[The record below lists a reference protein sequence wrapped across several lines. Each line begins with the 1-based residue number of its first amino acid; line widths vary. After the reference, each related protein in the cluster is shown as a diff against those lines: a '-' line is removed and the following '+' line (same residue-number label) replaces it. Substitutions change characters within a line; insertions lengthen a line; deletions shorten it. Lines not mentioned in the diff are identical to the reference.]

1 MAVSQYLEH
10 LGIQIASGLVI
21 NTSHINKF
29 GYNASLSNS
38 IQTVHDA
45 GGLYS
50 YIETAGPATVTG
62 QSQDTGAVVSVQGLD
77 ENYDAVTESVTLG
90 GTTTANFI
98 RVFRARLES
107 HPSEDVNSRNIT
119 VTVDGS
125 VRATILADKGQTLM
139 ALYTIPRRTTGYLV
153 KFQGSIEK
161 SQEIVFKL
169 FSRDVD
175 NGVFN
180 LKGQFGSFASP
191 ITYDYPIPLM
201 FKEKTDIEV
210 RATAGAT
217 AAGGAIFDLILVR
230 K

>member
-29 GYNASLSNS
+29 GFNPACSSSLETIWDS
-38 IQTVHDA
+38 

-50 YIETAGPATVTG
+50 YIETPGPATVAG
-62 QSQDTGAVVSVQGLD
+62 ASDTGAVVSVQGLD
-77 ENYDAVTESVTLG
+77 ENYDFLTESIPGG
-90 GTTTANFI
+90 GTSTNNFI
-98 RVFRARLES
+98 RVFRLRLES
-107 HPSEDVNSRNIT
+107 HPTAEINSGDIT
-119 VTVDGS
+119 VTVDGA
-125 VRATILADKGQTLM
+125 VRATMLAGKGQSLM

-161 SQEIVFKL
+161 NQEVIFKL
-169 FSRDVD
+169 FSRNID

-180 LKGQFGSFASP
+180 LKGQFGTFGTP
-191 ITYDYPIPLM
+191 ITYDYPVPLL

-210 RATAGAT
+210 RALVGAT
-217 AAGGAIFDLILVR
+217 APAGAIFDLILVR
-230 K
+230 N

>member
-29 GYNASLSNS
+29 GYNPVLSSSLET
-38 IQTVHDA
+38 IHDA

-62 QSQDTGAVVSVQGLD
+62 ASDAGAVVSVQGLD
-77 ENYDAVTESVTLG
+77 ENYDQVTESVIVG
-90 GTTTANFI
+90 ETTSTNFI
-98 RVFRARLES
+98 RVFRARLET
-107 HPSEDVNSRNIT
+107 HPTAEVNNGDIT
-119 VTVDGS
+119 VTVDGA

-139 ALYTIPRRTTGYLV
+139 ALYTIPRRTTGYLI
-153 KFQGSIEK
+153 KFQGSVEK
-161 SQEIVFKL
+161 SQEIVFKIL
-169 FSRDVD
+169 TRSID

-180 LKGQFGSFASP
+180 VKGQFGSFGNS
-191 ITYDYPIPLM
+191 ITYDYPVPLL

-210 RATAGAT
+210 RAQAGAT

-230 K
+230 N

>member
-29 GYNASLSNS
+29 GFNPACSDSLET
-38 IQTVHDA
+38 IWDE
-45 GGLYS
+45 GGLYN
-50 YIETAGPATVTG
+50 YIETPGPATVTG
-62 QSQDTGAVVSVQGLD
+62 DARDTGAVVSVQGLD

-107 HPSEDVNSRNIT
+107 HPSEDVNSRDIT

-125 VRATILADKGQTLM
+125 VRATILRDKGQTLM

-153 KFQGSIEK
+153 KFQGSIDRNKEM
-161 SQEIVFKL
+161 IFKL
-169 FSRDVD
+169 FSRHID

-180 LKGQFGSFASP
+180 LKGQFGSFGTP
-191 ITYDYPIPLM
+191 ITYDYPVPLL

-210 RATAGAT
+210 RAIAGGHAGA
-217 AAGGAIFDLILVR
+217 GAIFDLILVR
-230 K
+230 N

>member
-29 GYNASLSNS
+29 GYNPGLSSNLE
-38 IQTVHDA
+38 TVHDA

-50 YIETAGPATVTG
+50 YIETAGPATVAGGG
-62 QSQDTGAVVSVQGLD
+62 QDSGAVISVQGLD
-77 ENYDAVTESVTLG
+77 ENYDQVTESVTVG
-90 GTTTANFI
+90 GTSSTNFI
-98 RVFRARLES
+98 RVFRARVES
-107 HPSEDVNSRNIT
+107 HPTAEVNNNNIT
-119 VTVDGS
+119 ITVDGA

-161 SQEIVFKL
+161 SQEVIFKL
-169 FSRDVD
+169 FSRPID

-191 ITYDYPIPLM
+191 ITYDYPVPLL

-210 RATAGAT
+210 RAQAGAT

-230 K
+230 N

>member
-29 GYNASLSNS
+29 GYNPGLSSSLE
-38 IQTVHDA
+38 TVHDA
-45 GGLYS
+45 GGLYN
-50 YIETAGPATVTG
+50 YIETAGPATVAG
-62 QSQDTGAVVSVQGLD
+62 ASDAGAVISVQGLD
-77 ENYDAVTESVTLG
+77 ENYDQVTESVTVG
-90 GTTTANFI
+90 GTSSTNFI

-107 HPSEDVNSRNIT
+107 HPTAEVNTGNIT
-119 VTVDGS
+119 VTVDGA
-125 VRATILADKGQTLM
+125 VRATILADRGQTLM

-161 SQEIVFKL
+161 SQEVVFKL
-169 FSRDVD
+169 FSRPID

-191 ITYDYPIPLM
+191 ITYDYPIPLL

-210 RATAGAT
+210 RAQAGAT

-230 K
+230 N